1 MAVFAVCN
9 AGNKLYI
16 YAFLPLARIKRCNA
30 LFAMTTKSAKQQKL
44 IERLHHKFRLVVV
57 DDDTLEEQLSVRL
70 SQMNLY
76 VFISTLLVLM
86 AALTAFV
93 IIATP
98 LKEYIPGYDD
108 TGTRRKVYQLSV
120 KSDSLERVVKQQ
132 NTFIN
137 NVKLVL
143 SDETGEGNTITNL
156 QNTPDTGAAPIHT
169 NLDEITDEEMEL
181 RHNLEQ
187 ETQFNTIGDEN
198 LNALQLRN
206 TQIVNLFAPVKG
218 VISANFDAGKAHY
231 GIDINTAEKE
241 PVKAAASGMVV
252 MAEWT
257 IDAGYVIAIQHTDNL
272 VTFYKHNSALLKKLG
287 SYVKAGEAIA
297 LIGNSG
303 ESTSGPH
310 LHFELWHKGRA
321 VDPRDYIN
329 FN

>member
-1 MAVFAVCN
+1 MA
-9 AGNKLYI
+9 I
-16 YAFLPLARIKRCNA
+16 
-30 LFAMTTKSAKQQKL
+30 KSAKQKL
-44 IERLHHKFRLVVV
+44 IDRLHHKFRLVVV

-137 NVKLVL
+137 NVKSVL
-143 SDETGEGNTITNL
+143 SDETGAGIAGTNL
-156 QNTPDTGAAPIHT
+156 QNTPDTGTVAAVHT
-169 NLDEITDEEMEL
+169 NLDEVSEEEMEL

-187 ETQFNTIGDEN
+187 ETQFAIIGDEN
-198 LNALQLRN
+198 LNAQQLRN

-218 VISANFDAGKAHY
+218 VISATFDAGKAHY

-241 PVKAAASGMVV
+241 PVKAAAPGMVV

-257 IDAGYVIAIQHTDNL
+257 IDTGYVIAIQHTDNL
-272 VTFYKHNSALLKKLG
+272 VTFYKHNSALLKKSG
-287 SYVKAGEAIA
+287 NFVKAGDVIA
-297 LIGNSG
+297 FTGNSG
-303 ESTSGPH
+303 EQSTGPH
-310 LHFELWHKGRA
+310 LHFELWHNQRP
-321 VDPRDYIN
+321 VNPTDFLD